1 MQKGKNGCENLRKEK
16 LKTKE
21 ERIIFGFLILGRIG
35 QSAAPRDLLADQII
49 SKMREMTHACTL
61 SNPFFCFFLSSRTCT
76 PPKHKRLSLHFVATL
91 TRTRF
96 N

>member
-21 ERIIFGFLILGRIG
+21 QRIIFGFLILGRIG

-61 SNPFFCFFLSSRTCT
+61 SNPLSSAFSFFTHLHS
-76 PPKHKRLSLHFVATL
+76 PKHKRLSLHFVATL